1 MSQQGIYVGPID
13 ISPNRDRTD
22 KQQLYLYVCKYR
34 VDYGNGMVIVAA
46 RNPIR
51 AMEILEATNRKD
63 DYGYSVYQDADL
75 EHVVGATYNGYEGI
89 LHQQHYLE

>member
-46 RNPIR
+46 RNPMR
-51 AMEILEATNRKD
+51 AMEIIMNNSPYYKHE
-63 DYGYSVYQDADL
+63 DL
-75 EHVVGATYNGYEGI
+75 EQIVGATYKGYEGI
-89 LHQQHYLE
+89 INQQQYLE